1 MPVER
6 TSGTTSLLDI
16 LDRVL
21 DRGVR
26 FDARDRAIL
35 LALSPRAG
43 TVRIVVAPMNATP
56 PPAPA
61 DPSGPRSL
69 GA

>member
-26 FDARDRAIL
+26 FEARDRLTL
-35 LALSPRAG
+35 LALSPREG
-43 TVRIVVAPMNATP
+43 TVRIVVAPMDSTQLPATP
-56 PPAPA
+56 P
-61 DPSGPRSL
+61 GPRSI